1 MQKISF
7 LINTSVNTLQ
17 HVKLLLRSLKE
28 NLKDK
33 EHEILIFIDSD
44 NEGTKEYL
52 IEEKKNFFDLKII
65 THKLPRCVGYS
76 RNNNLLVELAKH
88 DIVSYLQ
95 SDMVIS
101 KDYDSHI
108 LNELEENCI
117 LSSTRI
123 EPPLHGPSDTVITKD
138 FGVYPE
144 EFPFDEF
151 VKFAETQRSN
161 KTLNYFFAPFTFYK
175 KVWLEVGGY
184 DTLFRRSRE
193 DSDLLQ
199 RFIQKGVKIKQ
210 TFNAN
215 VYHFTCVTSRGK
227 NWFEQNNKSAQER
240 VELQNIADKIELQ
253 RFFRKW
259 GTFNH
264 GEKTIKKL
272 DIDLVVNGNTIS
284 NRALVS
290 WLEPFFSRVW
300 VNSEMDKTASV
311 EFYKSE
317 HQAANKLLS
326 FTESDWDYSK
336 QFYNLTDYN
345 SIYSVGIPYEYNIKV
360 EINLSEVK
368 DNDEFLRNIHNITDI
383 FSDAEPGVYELGCAK
398 IDIKN
403 IVYISDNHLNVTNP
417 PFDKN
422 LLEIF

>member
-1 MQKISF
+1 MLF
-7 LINTSVNTLQ
+7 
-17 HVKLLLRSLKE
+17 RS
-28 NLKDK
+28 
-33 EHEILIFIDSD
+33 
-44 NEGTKEYL
+44 
-52 IEEKKNFFDLKII
+52 
-65 THKLPRCVGYS
+65 
-76 RNNNLLVELAKH
+76 
-88 DIVSYLQ
+88 
-95 SDMVIS
+95 
-101 KDYDSHI
+101 
-108 LNELEENCI
+108 
-117 LSSTRI
+117 
-123 EPPLHGPSDTVITKD
+123 
-138 FGVYPE
+138 E
-144 EFPFDEF
+144 EFPFEEF

-175 KVWLEVGGY
+175 KVWLEIGGY

-199 RFIQKGVKIKQ
+199 RFVQKGVKIKQ

-227 NWFEQNNKSAQER
+227 NWFEQNNKPAQER

-264 GEKTIKKL
+264 GEKPIKKL

-368 DNDEFLRNIHNITDI
+368 DNDEFLRNIHN
-383 FSDAEPGVYELGCAK
+383 K
-398 IDIKN
+398 IGRAD
-403 IVYISDNHLNVTNP
+403 V
-417 PFDKN
+417 
-422 LLEIF
+422 

>member
-28 NLKDK
+28 NLTDK
-33 EHEILIFIDSD
+33 EHEILVFIDSD

-52 IEEKKNFFDLKII
+52 IDEKKNFFDLKII

-101 KDYDSHI
+101 KDYDVHI

-123 EPPLHGPSDTVITKD
+123 EPPLHGTSDTVITKD

-144 EFPFDEF
+144 EFPFEEF

-175 KVWLEVGGY
+175 KVWLEIGGY

-199 RFIQKGVKIKQ
+199 RFVQKGVKIKQ

-227 NWFEQNNKSAQER
+227 
-240 VELQNIADKIELQ
+240 I
-253 RFFRKW
+253 
-259 GTFNH
+259 G
-264 GEKTIKKL
+264 
-272 DIDLVVNGNTIS
+272 
-284 NRALVS
+284 RAHV
-290 WLEPFFSRVW
+290 
-300 VNSEMDKTASV
+300 
-311 EFYKSE
+311 
-317 HQAANKLLS
+317 
-326 FTESDWDYSK
+326 
-336 QFYNLTDYN
+336 
-345 SIYSVGIPYEYNIKV
+345 
-360 EINLSEVK
+360 
-368 DNDEFLRNIHNITDI
+368 
-383 FSDAEPGVYELGCAK
+383 
-398 IDIKN
+398 
-403 IVYISDNHLNVTNP
+403 
-417 PFDKN
+417 
-422 LLEIF
+422 